1 MPRPVSIALVCAVLA
16 LAQDMQLRIPPVKA
30 SVDIG
35 KQPITITTTG
45 LLSGNQ
51 KGFRLNL
58 TVDLSELQAH
68 AGDLLRAQLDR
79 SEECGER
86 ISVERATL
94 VPQAPAGLLTAY
106 VHYERWACMKALGT
120 KVKKRLIGGNGTV
133 PVKLTPGLEN
143 GNQVT
148 LTPEVG
154 QIEADGS
161 LGDVLRSPSVQDK
174 IRDKIRD
181 SILHAMQRGV
191 NLQATLPPAAQRVA
205 SIRSAQ
211 FADGG
216 SGALVLQ
223 VAGEVRVPPQAVQ
236 ALIEQLTTN

>member
-1 MPRPVSIALVCAVLA
+1 M
-16 LAQDMQLRIPPVKA
+16 
-30 SVDIG
+30 
-35 KQPITITTTG
+35 
-45 LLSGNQ
+45 
-51 KGFRLNL
+51 
-58 TVDLSELQAH
+58 
-68 AGDLLRAQLDR
+68 
-79 SEECGER
+79 
-86 ISVERATL
+86 ERATL
-94 VPQAPAGLLTAY
+94 APQAPAGLLTAY

-133 PVKLTPGLEN
+133 PVKLTPGVEN

-191 NLQATLPPAAQRVA
+191 NLQATLPPAAQSVA

-223 VAGEVRVPPQAVQ
+223 VAGEVRVPPQAIHT
-236 ALIEQLTTN
+236 LIEQLTTN